1 MVKVA
6 MIGAGG
12 YAFELIKRMMLF
24 MVVMCLGN
32 GALQGAPVK
41 QPNILFAMADDW
53 GARVPLV
60 VRWGNEIKHGRNVT
74 DFVSL
79 TDLAPTFLVAAGVDV
94 PSQMTG
100 KSLIPILKAKKEG
113 RVGPKITTSSS
124 GVNGTPQP
132 SRCHRWAGIHRV
144 PCVQD
149 KWLLIL
155 NLEPDRWPAGVPEG
169 ASHPKSIFT
178 DADAGQTKSLL
189 IAGKDKADIG
199 KYYQIC
205 FARRPAVELY
215 DCISDPDQVN
225 NLAGQAD
232 KSGLIAK
239 LHAQLTTYLKETNDP
254 RFTDL
259 PVKFD
264 TYIYTASYMAEN
276 LKKHGY

>member
-1 MVKVA
+1 MPFPRCK
-6 MIGAGG
+6 
-12 YAFELIKRMMLF
+12 
-24 MVVMCLGN
+24 GN
-32 GALQGAPVK
+32 LY
-41 QPNILFAMADDW
+41 DW

-113 RVGPKITTSSS
+113 RVGPKNNNIVF
-124 GVNGTPQP
+124 GRERHTPAQQMPSMGGYP
-132 SRCHRWAGIHRV
+132 SRALRT
-144 PCVQD
+144 D

-199 KYYQIC
+199 KYYQR
-205 FARRPAVELY
+205 FLRRR
-215 DCISDPDQVN
+215 
-225 NLAGQAD
+225 
-232 KSGLIAK
+232 
-239 LHAQLTTYLKETNDP
+239 
-254 RFTDL
+254 RFVFL
-259 PVKFD
+259 
-264 TYIYTASYMAEN
+264 
-276 LKKHGY
+276 